1 MKKDAF
7 RRPFRLSINP
17 IGEKLGGEEGSGQNQ
32 GSAGTV
38 RVPPG
43 KIEFISLS
51 RVDSEEFYA
60 QMAVFKIQS
69 CSAKF
74 LSLAK

>member
-51 RVDSEEFYA
+51 RVDSEEF
-60 QMAVFKIQS
+60 
-69 CSAKF
+69 CS
-74 LSLAK
+74 